1 MMMRTIREK
10 TRYALVFL
18 AIAFAG
24 WLAFEGIQSRERTA
38 GTGTNPVIGSINGQQ
53 VRYVRWRDASSRQLD
68 RARNQKGGPLT
79 DEEVRQAEADA
90 WENMINSVVLEQEIA
105 RLEIRVSPAEI
116 RQAFRTSPPPDLMRL
131 AAFQTDGR
139 FDYAKYQAF
148 FADPSVDE
156 QLLRN
161 IEQYYRDE
169 LPRIRLQQ
177 ELTEGVAV
185 SDLEAWEEFKAR
197 NETAVVSY
205 VTVDPARVVADA
217 DIAVPEADAQRY
229 YREHRDDYERPATA
243 TVRIVSFSTVPS
255 AADTARV
262 RSRADSIR
270 AAILDGGISFA
281 DAAAEFSADTATGAN
296 GGDLGRYTPV
306 DLVEPIASTVTGLA
320 VGDVS
325 EPVASPAGWH
335 LLRVSERAGD
345 TASVA
350 HIVLPVRMSDEGEDE
365 LFGRMDDLEGIALDN
380 GLQAA
385 ADSLGVEL
393 RDDVT
398 LTDGFDFVPGAG
410 SLGVAVDWALN
421 ENNEVGELSEF
432 FENGSGFHLVELV
445 DRTEGGQFSFEDV
458 RGQIETNLQAERRR
472 AAAKTQVQKAMA
484 EQSAPDLAAL
494 ASSTGWPMATTPSF
508 KRQEFVP
515 GLGRGTEAIGAAF
528 GAPVGELTGPF
539 WAGDHF
545 VVLRVDS
552 REEADP
558 RLFNVMKSQLKLE
571 LAAVAAQQRAIAWL
585 QSLRDA
591 AEVVD
596 LRDRLNQSANSQ
608 PFSPLT

>member
-205 VTVDPARVVADA
+205 VTIDPARVVADA

-528 GAPVGELTGPF
+528 GAPVGELAGPF

-596 LRDRLNQSANSQ
+596 LRDRLNQSADSQ

>member
-24 WLAFEGIQSRERTA
+24 WLAFVGIQSRERTA
-38 GTGTNPVIGSINGQQ
+38 GTGTNPVIGFINGQQ

-68 RARNQKGGPLT
+68 RARAQKGGPLT
-79 DEEVRQAEADA
+79 DEEVRQTEADA
-90 WENMINSVVLEQEIA
+90 WENMINSVVLEQEIE
-105 RLEIRVSPAEI
+105 RLQIRVSPAEI

-139 FDYAKYQAF
+139 FDYGKYQAF
-148 FADPSVDE
+148 FADPSIDE

-185 SDLEAWEEFKAR
+185 SDLRAWEEFKVR
-197 NETAVVSY
+197 NEIAVVSY
-205 VTVDPARVVADA
+205 VIIDPARVVADA
-217 DIAVPEADAQRY
+217 DVAVPEADARRF
-229 YREHRDDYERPATA
+229 YREHREDYDRPATA
-243 TVRIVSFSTVPS
+243 DVRIVSFSSVPT
-255 AADTARV
+255 AADTART
-262 RSRADSIR
+262 RTRADSVR
-270 AAILDGGISFA
+270 TAIVEGSLSFA

-296 GGDLGRYTPV
+296 GGDLGRYTP
-306 DLVEPIASTVTGLA
+306 DELVEPLSSTVAGLA
-320 VGDVS
+320 VGEVS
-325 EPVASPAGWH
+325 APVATPAGFH
-335 LLRVSERAGD
+335 LIRVSERTGD

-350 HIVLPVRMSDEGEDE
+350 HIVMPVRMSDEGEDE
-365 LFGRMDDLEGIALDN
+365 LFSRMDDLEGIALDQ
-380 GLQAA
+380 GLAAA
-385 ADSLGVEL
+385 ADSVGVEV
-393 RDDVT
+393 RDGVT
-398 LTDGFDFVPGAG
+398 LTEGFDFVPGAG

-421 ENNEVGELSEF
+421 DLNAVGELSEF

-445 DRTEGGQFSFEDV
+445 GRTESGRFVFEDV
-458 RGQIETNLQAERRR
+458 RGQIETTLRAERRK
-472 AAAKTQVQKAMA
+472 AAARTIVEKAIA
-484 EQSAPDLAAL
+484 GQSTPDLAAL
-494 ASSTGWPMATTPSF
+494 AASTGWPLATTPSF
-508 KRQEFVP
+508 SRQEFVP
-515 GLGRGTEAIGAAF
+515 GLGRGSEAVGASF
-528 GAPVGELTGPF
+528 TAPVGQLAGPF

-545 VVLRVDS
+545 VAIRVD
-552 REEADP
+552 RRDEADG

-571 LAAVAAQQRAIAWL
+571 LAAMESQQRAIAWL
-585 QSLRDA
+585 QSLRDE

-596 LRDRLNQSANSQ
+596 LRDRLNQSSDSQ